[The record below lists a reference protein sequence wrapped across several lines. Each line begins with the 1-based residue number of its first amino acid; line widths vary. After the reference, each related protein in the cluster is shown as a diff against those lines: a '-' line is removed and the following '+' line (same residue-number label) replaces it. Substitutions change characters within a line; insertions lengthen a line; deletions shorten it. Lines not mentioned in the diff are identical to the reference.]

1 MDLSTLMKSWRYDD
15 EDDSS
20 CVASISLDLQA
31 LEIIGN
37 EKVKISKKHLKEI
50 IDLVRKEHIV
60 EEKEKKEELEAKT
73 KQTPSKPN
81 A

>member
-1 MDLSTLMKSWRYDD
+1 MYCFSRFLFFF
-15 EDDSS
+15 E
-20 CVASISLDLQA
+20 A

-60 EEKEKKEELEAKT
+60 EEKERKEEMEAKA
-73 KQTPSKPN
+73 KQEHASSSTAQSEN
-81 A
+81 I